1 MKSVLKTAAAAVVAS
16 ALEQQ
21 AQPEVSDALTV
32 AGVVASRT
40 SPSGLTIAFNH
51 NPTVNKKRHA
61 RRNKVKRVRHRAQKQ
76 REYEAKRRQHLVEH
90 QWSSFKAM
98 Q

>member
-1 MKSVLKTAAAAVVAS
+1 MKSVIKAAAAVVAS

-32 AGVVASRT
+32 AGFVPSRT
-40 SPSGLTIAFNH
+40 SPSGLTILFNH
-51 NPTVNKKRHA
+51 NPPVNKKKHT
-61 RRNKVKRVRHRAQKQ
+61 RRNKLKRAKLRAQKQ

-90 QWSSFKAM
+90 QRSSFKAM